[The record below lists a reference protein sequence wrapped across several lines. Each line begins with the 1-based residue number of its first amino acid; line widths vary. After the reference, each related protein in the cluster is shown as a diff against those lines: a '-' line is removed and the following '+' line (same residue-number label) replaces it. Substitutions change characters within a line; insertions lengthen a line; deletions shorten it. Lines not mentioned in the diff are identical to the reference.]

1 MVYPKVMMKENG
13 LPYSMTS
20 FKKIIASTYITKLF
34 FDKCRRMPNRK
45 VISHTS
51 KELFGWQRKAV

>member
-20 FKKIIASTYITKLF
+20 FKKTIASTYITKLF
-34 FDKCRRMPNRK
+34 F
-45 VISHTS
+45 
-51 KELFGWQRKAV
+51 